1 MVHLTE
7 FMALKKGTK
16 VDRGYA
22 TVAIDEGVNYRDI
35 AETMTNMGF
44 PMNHSSA
51 RNYVLRV
58 MRKFAKAHLDARGIE
73 ASEERVDII
82 AKSPMFQYVISE
94 QLYLIE
100 LERRETSRVLKL
112 AKGKDARSN
121 QKHAEASIG
130 RPASSSQD
138 DFASVH

>member
-1 MVHLTE
+1 LIQLTE

-22 TVAIDEGVNYRDI
+22 TVALDEGVNYRDI

-44 PMNHSSA
+44 TMNHSSA

-58 MRKFAKAHLDARGIE
+58 MRKFAKAHLDSRGIE
-73 ASEERVDII
+73 ADEQKIDNI
-82 AKSPMFQYVISE
+82 AKSPTFQFVIAE

-100 LERRETSRVLKL
+100 LERREANKL
-112 AKGKDARSN
+112 VIQQLDQEKDARKS
-121 QKHAEASIG
+121 QKHAADATS
-130 RPASSSQD
+130 
-138 DFASVH
+138 